1 MIEAPGEAEAQC
13 AVLAKAG
20 AVYATGT
27 EDMDALT
34 FATPYLLKKLTF
46 SAGQQQPIQQ
56 VNHAKILEGL
66 ELTNDEFI
74 DLCILCGCDY
84 CDKIPGI
91 GPKTALKLL
100 RKYHCIEEVRP
111 SQVFSLFHT
120 SQFLPLSDIDCEK
133 HRPQE
138 ASVASWL

>member
-1 MIEAPGEAEAQC
+1 
-13 AVLAKAG
+13 VF
-20 AVYATGT
+20 ATGT

-56 VNHAKILEGL
+56 VMHAKILEGL
-66 ELTNDEFI
+66 GLTDDEFI

-100 RKYHCIEEVRP
+100 KQYHCIEEVLVHPGFCIYQSP
-111 SQVFSLFHT
+111 SIVFT
-120 SQFLPLSDIDCEK
+120 CIK
-133 HRPQE
+133 
-138 ASVASWL
+138 